1 MVQNFREKK
10 LRYITTY
17 FNDYSMHIN
26 MFNSLP
32 AISQKEVESDT
43 YLPISFINNNSNND
57 SNGLLLLNLHKTVAH
72 FHQNLYEMK

>member
-1 MVQNFREKK
+1 
-10 LRYITTY
+10 
-17 FNDYSMHIN
+17 